1 MDNFLSELF
10 SFVTE
15 GMSAPVHSPE
25 YRRAAKRYEQLEQQI
40 LEKTGFELLQRYQ
53 FSELDLLGWESEKAF
68 YRGCASACSSCLP
81 YCPLS
86 PPRPPRRNAAGPR

>member
-25 YRRAAKRYEQLEQQI
+25 YRQAAKQHEQLEQQV

-53 FSELDLLGWESEKAF
+53 FAEQDLFGWESEQAF
-68 YRGCASACSSCLP
+68 YRGLRFGVQFMLAVLPPQSSQTSAP
-81 YCPLS
+81 
-86 PPRPPRRNAAGPR
+86 